1 MKQNYYDEFAKQGY
15 KIIQNRTSLMTA
27 SNNEKTLGIFTTS
40 NMAKWLDRNVYK
52 QNLNQSLSPTGD
64 KKAALD
70 QPGLKDMTLKA
81 IDILEARSGKDGWFL
96 MYVNTT
102 NNAQDIY

>member
-1 MKQNYYDEFAKQGY
+1 M
-15 KIIQNRTSLMTA
+15 SA
-27 SNNEKTLGIFTTS
+27 SNTEKTLGIFTYS

-64 KKAALD
+64 KKPALD

-81 IDILEARSGKDGWFL
+81 IDILEARSGEDGWFL
-96 MYVNTT
+96 MCVETGHNFYERQKLTPFDLGLKLRVSTR
-102 NNAQDIY
+102 